1 MEKKTDLRIIK
12 TKKVIYEALI
22 DLMKEKTFEEI
33 KVSDICNKALINR
46 STFYAH
52 YEDKYELLVEFIN
65 DLKSNFT
72 NELDKRKHI
81 TDTREYY
88 MELIKLFIDHVEEYR
103 DIYSSIMT
111 NNRNS
116 IMMDI
121 LLSVINEDIS
131 KKIKNDKRNSSIPKV
146 IIAKFYLGGLL
157 SLGIVLSIKTGFN
170 KELDSLNKSSFFNY
184 PLVISKNN
192 YVDDF
197 SNKVENKNGVNVK
210 KGSFVTNEIDDKLIS
225 LVNNIDK
232 KY

>member
-103 DIYSSIMT
+103 DI
-111 NNRNS
+111 
-116 IMMDI
+116 
-121 LLSVINEDIS
+121 
-131 KKIKNDKRNSSIPKV
+131 
-146 IIAKFYLGGLL
+146 
-157 SLGIVLSIKTGFN
+157 
-170 KELDSLNKSSFFNY
+170 
-184 PLVISKNN
+184 
-192 YVDDF
+192 
-197 SNKVENKNGVNVK
+197 
-210 KGSFVTNEIDDKLIS
+210 
-225 LVNNIDK
+225 
-232 KY
+232 